1 MLALKDKVDVVL
13 GETEAF
19 SKPFA
24 IFSEEVVDFLNEIY
38 VNIKQ
43 HEEAMTYTDLVT
55 FGFWC
60 RKANLNKLSLSYMAK
75 DKMVGRGKVLHIA
88 PSNVPMN
95 FAYSFAFGLLSGNI
109 NLVRLPSKN
118 FTQIRILCE
127 IIRNVCEKKK
137 FLSILKRFCFFRYE
151 KSDTISRALSLEVDA
166 RLIWGG
172 DQTIYEF
179 REYKTQ
185 PRCIDLN
192 FSSRVSYAVINSKA
206 LKGISNT
213 EYIRLIRNFYNDC
226 YFMDQQG
233 CSSPQVIIWLGKN
246 NAEVI
251 ERFYARLLDYV
262 KKNYEQDIAVTNK
275 KILSVAQSAV
285 QSSADFKTNYSD
297 FSLLR
302 LKLKDFSKGI
312 DDIKVQFGTF
322 SEINVDS
329 LDEVSHLFTKDVQTI
344 THFGIDEPEIRSF
357 IIRNGILGVDR
368 IVSFGRAH
376 DIGPIWDGQDIIS
389 TISRIICN

>member
-1 MLALKDKVDVVL
+1 MLDLKARVDVIL

-19 SKPFA
+19 SKPYP
-24 IFSEEVVDFLNEIY
+24 IFSDEVVDFLNEIY
-38 VNIKQ
+38 INIKQ
-43 HEEAMTYTDLVT
+43 HEEAKIYSDLVT

-60 RKANLNKLSLSYMAK
+60 RKANLDKLSLSYLNK

-109 NLVRLPSKN
+109 NLVRLPSKD
-118 FTQIRILCE
+118 FAQIRVLCE
-127 IIRNVCEKKK
+127 IIRSVCKKAK
-137 FLSILKRFCFFRYE
+137 FLSISKRFCFFRYE
-151 KSDTISRALSLEVDA
+151 KSDTTSRALSLEVDA

-179 REYKTQ
+179 RDYKTK

-206 LKGISNT
+206 LKRISNT
-213 EYIRLIRNFYNDC
+213 EFSKLIRNFFNDS
-226 YFMDQQG
+226 YLMDQQG

-251 ERFYARLLDYV
+251 EGFYARLLDYV
-262 KKNYEQDIAVTNK
+262 KKNYERDLAVTNK

-285 QSSADFKTNYSD
+285 QSSVNFKTHYSD

-302 LKLKDFSKGI
+302 LKLEDFSKGI
-312 DDIKVQFGTF
+312 DDINVHFGTF
-322 SEINVDS
+322 SEINVNS
-329 LDEVSHLFTKDVQTI
+329 LDDVPYLFTKDVQTI
-344 THFGIDEPEIRSF
+344 TYFGIDELEIRSF
-357 IIRNGILGVDR
+357 IIKNGILGVDR
-368 IVSFGRAH
+368 IVSCGRAH

-389 TISRIICN
+389 AISRIIGN